1 MAEETKLITISMES
15 IESDVM
21 KQVSVIAKRQ
31 KDKAGDSLFGNT
43 TLSAVE
49 KVVIRQYIESAV
61 RSFAGE
67 LAPVVKTYIDSS
79 LPASVTFNV
88 IRLNEGHKNAFES
101 CFRGYVRAYTTYMV
115 LTLSGTEQAKVYSDE
130 ANMLLKD
137 AIKLVFDKDAPSA
150 GAKTLKDMTG
160 SIESD
165 PQLETD
171 DIAIKM
177 SFNEAAGDE
186 AVHENTLT
194 HDFQSALEITKVI
207 LADYLAPNAQTSGD
221 NVIYYND
228 KDDDIVEFVIVVSR
242 RCNGTLSDTLARLV
256 AKYVEDYMMYQWWL
270 KTTNLKQAEPY
281 LQSLTF
287 DEQNIRRCFVLSGP
301 SVPTIPYTKTLTAK
315 VDGSDNEGGV
325 TIELGNKETTLSY
338 SIDDSAIDDIEAR
351 SSDPSILEV
360 QRSAEPHAFCLVPIN
375 TGVTTVTIF
384 SRHSDNLKREVEITV
399 TKEE

>member
-1 MAEETKLITISMES
+1 MILKFQII
-15 IESDVM
+15 
-21 KQVSVIAKRQ
+21 KSVVVDEVKRATYLKAK
-31 KDKAGDSLFGNT
+31 
-43 TLSAVE
+43 
-49 KVVIRQYIESAV
+49 
-61 RSFAGE
+61 
-67 LAPVVKTYIDSS
+67 ID
-79 LPASVTFNV
+79 
-88 IRLNEGHKNAFES
+88 
-101 CFRGYVRAYTTYMV
+101 
-115 LTLSGTEQAKVYSDE
+115 
-130 ANMLLKD
+130 
-137 AIKLVFDKDAPSA
+137 
-150 GAKTLKDMTG
+150 GA
-160 SIESD
+160 
-165 PQLETD
+165 TD
-171 DIAIKM
+171 DRAIKM

-207 LADYLAPNAQTSGD
+207 LADYLAP
-221 NVIYYND
+221 
-228 KDDDIVEFVIVVSR
+228 
-242 RCNGTLSDTLARLV
+242 RLV